1 MGSYKCA
8 EDKLESTLGLALAAF
23 QVHPPALITANEG
36 SELTGAAHSHWD
48 WQLLPLKVTFFSENG
63 DLDRLGAA
71 ACQLQDLLLLFWRVT
86 TSLPL
91 LVVSVCLLVFHMWK
105 ETGSL

>member
-63 DLDRLGAA
+63 DLDRLLEQ
-71 ACQLQDLLLLFWRVT
+71 QL
-86 TSLPL
+86 TSCRTCCCSSGESQP
-91 LVVSVCLLVFHMWK
+91 VCLCL
-105 ETGSL
+105 